1 MMDRQSRIWS
11 VFSETSSSMPSM
23 SCVMEKKGSGSKSSP
38 REVEDILYE
47 STSLLVSHFTR
58 SISVYRRDLG

>member
-1 MMDRQSRIWS
+1 
-11 VFSETSSSMPSM
+11 M

-47 STSLLVSHFTR
+47 STSVLVSHFTR
-58 SISVYRRDLG
+58 SISVYRRNLG